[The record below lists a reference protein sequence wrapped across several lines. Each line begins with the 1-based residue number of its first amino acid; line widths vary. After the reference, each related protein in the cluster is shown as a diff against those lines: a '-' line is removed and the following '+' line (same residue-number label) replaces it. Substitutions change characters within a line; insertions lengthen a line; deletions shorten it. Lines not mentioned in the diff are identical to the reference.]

1 MKDLIQIMA
10 VFAVILTIIPTIV
23 FLRPNESESKPA
35 FSEKEK
41 IAVYFTE
48 SGKTED
54 FTLEEYMIGSVLAQ
68 MPADFDEEAL
78 KAQAVLA
85 HTYICRRQL
94 SEAQSPTP
102 ALKGALISDDS
113 TLYQSFFTLKAAKEY
128 YGNDYEKAYKKVR
141 SAVNSVK
148 DDILTY
154 KGEPIIVAF
163 HAASNGHTQSAKN
176 AWGEDIPYLLSVD
189 SSADKDL
196 AATECTQTLTAK
208 EFQDKLLDRFPDIN
222 FTPLANADS
231 WLKTKTDG
239 IGYVTN
245 LTVCG
250 YDIQPNTFCD
260 ILDISSPCFEFTF
273 ANTKFTFTSHGF
285 GHLVGMSQYGA
296 NAMAEKGSDYRA
308 ILTHYFTDTKL
319 QKSTELAQLQ

>member
-78 KAQAVLA
+78 KSQAVLA

-113 TLYQSFFTLKAAKEY
+113 TLYQSFL
-128 YGNDYEKAYKKVR
+128 
-141 SAVNSVK
+141 
-148 DDILTY
+148 
-154 KGEPIIVAF
+154 P
-163 HAASNGHTQSAKN
+163 
-176 AWGEDIPYLLSVD
+176 
-189 SSADKDL
+189 
-196 AATECTQTLTAK
+196 
-208 EFQDKLLDRFPDIN
+208 
-222 FTPLANADS
+222 
-231 WLKTKTDG
+231 
-239 IGYVTN
+239 
-245 LTVCG
+245 
-250 YDIQPNTFCD
+250 
-260 ILDISSPCFEFTF
+260 
-273 ANTKFTFTSHGF
+273 
-285 GHLVGMSQYGA
+285 
-296 NAMAEKGSDYRA
+296 
-308 ILTHYFTDTKL
+308 
-319 QKSTELAQLQ
+319 

>member
-10 VFAVILTIIPTIV
+10 VFAVILIIIPTIV
-23 FLRPNESESKPA
+23 FLRPNESASKPA

-113 TLYQSFFTLKAAKEY
+113 TLYQSFFTLKEI
-128 YGNDYEKAYKKVR
+128 GR
-141 SAVNSVK
+141 
-148 DDILTY
+148 
-154 KGEPIIVAF
+154 
-163 HAASNGHTQSAKN
+163 ASCR
-176 AWGEDIPYLLSVD
+176 ERV
-189 SSADKDL
+189 
-196 AATECTQTLTAK
+196 
-208 EFQDKLLDRFPDIN
+208 
-222 FTPLANADS
+222 
-231 WLKTKTDG
+231 
-239 IGYVTN
+239 
-245 LTVCG
+245 
-250 YDIQPNTFCD
+250 
-260 ILDISSPCFEFTF
+260 
-273 ANTKFTFTSHGF
+273 
-285 GHLVGMSQYGA
+285 
-296 NAMAEKGSDYRA
+296 
-308 ILTHYFTDTKL
+308 
-319 QKSTELAQLQ
+319 

>member
-23 FLRPNESESKPA
+23 FLRPNESASKPA

-54 FTLEEYMIGSVLAQ
+54 FTRSVLAQ

-113 TLYQSFFTLKAAKEY
+113 NLYQSFFTLKAAKEY
-128 YGNDYEKAYKKVR
+128 YGSNYEKACLLYT
-141 SAVNSVK
+141 SDAA
-148 DDILTY
+148 DD
-154 KGEPIIVAF
+154 
-163 HAASNGHTQSAKN
+163 
-176 AWGEDIPYLLSVD
+176 
-189 SSADKDL
+189 
-196 AATECTQTLTAK
+196 
-208 EFQDKLLDRFPDIN
+208 
-222 FTPLANADS
+222 
-231 WLKTKTDG
+231 
-239 IGYVTN
+239 
-245 LTVCG
+245 
-250 YDIQPNTFCD
+250 
-260 ILDISSPCFEFTF
+260 
-273 ANTKFTFTSHGF
+273 
-285 GHLVGMSQYGA
+285 
-296 NAMAEKGSDYRA
+296 
-308 ILTHYFTDTKL
+308 
-319 QKSTELAQLQ
+319 

>member
-1 MKDLIQIMA
+1 MK
-10 VFAVILTIIPTIV
+10 
-23 FLRPNESESKPA
+23 
-35 FSEKEK
+35 
-41 IAVYFTE
+41 
-48 SGKTED
+48 
-54 FTLEEYMIGSVLAQ
+54 
-68 MPADFDEEAL
+68 
-78 KAQAVLA
+78 
-85 HTYICRRQL
+85 
-94 SEAQSPTP
+94 
-102 ALKGALISDDS
+102 
-113 TLYQSFFTLKAAKEY
+113 
-128 YGNDYEKAYKKVR
+128 
-141 SAVNSVK
+141 SAVNAVK

-154 KGEPIIVAF
+154 NGEPIIVAF
-163 HAASNGHTQSAKN
+163 HAASSGHTQSAKN

-196 AATECTQTLTAK
+196 NTTECTQTLTAK
-208 EFQDKLLDRFPDIN
+208 EFQDKLLDGFPDIN

-296 NAMAEKGSDYRA
+296 NTMAEKGSDYRA

>member
-23 FLRPNESESKPA
+23 FLRPNESASKPA
-35 FSEKEK
+35 FSENEK

-128 YGNDYEKAYKKVR
+128 YGSDYEKAYKKVK
-141 SAVNSVK
+141 SAVNAVK
-148 DDILTY
+148 NDILTY
-154 KGEPIIVAF
+154 EGEPIIVAF
-163 HAASNGHTQSAKN
+163 HAASNGHTQSAKKRM
-176 AWGEDIPYLLSVD
+176 GRRYP
-189 SSADKDL
+189 
-196 AATECTQTLTAK
+196 
-208 EFQDKLLDRFPDIN
+208 
-222 FTPLANADS
+222 
-231 WLKTKTDG
+231 
-239 IGYVTN
+239 
-245 LTVCG
+245 
-250 YDIQPNTFCD
+250 
-260 ILDISSPCFEFTF
+260 ISSV
-273 ANTKFTFTSHGF
+273 S
-285 GHLVGMSQYGA
+285 
-296 NAMAEKGSDYRA
+296 R
-308 ILTHYFTDTKL
+308 
-319 QKSTELAQLQ
+319 QLR

>member
-23 FLRPNESESKPA
+23 FLRPNESASKPA

-113 TLYQSFFTLKAAKEY
+113 NLYQSFFTLKAAKEY
-128 YGNDYEKAYKKVR
+128 YGSNYEKAYKKVK
-141 SAVNSVK
+141 SAVNYISDFEHTLAEFARARKYDGIICGHIHHPDNTEYEGIHYLNSGDWVETLSALAE
-148 DDILTY
+148 DEDGHWNIIFYTDI
-154 KGEPIIVAF
+154 
-163 HAASNGHTQSAKN
+163 
-176 AWGEDIPYLLSVD
+176 
-189 SSADKDL
+189 
-196 AATECTQTLTAK
+196 
-208 EFQDKLLDRFPDIN
+208 
-222 FTPLANADS
+222 ADS
-231 WLKTKTDG
+231 LPQDTPA
-239 IGYVTN
+239 TN
-245 LTVCG
+245 L
-250 YDIQPNTFCD
+250 
-260 ILDISSPCFEFTF
+260 
-273 ANTKFTFTSHGF
+273 
-285 GHLVGMSQYGA
+285 
-296 NAMAEKGSDYRA
+296 
-308 ILTHYFTDTKL
+308 LTIA
-319 QKSTELAQLQ
+319 S

>member
-23 FLRPNESESKPA
+23 FLRPDETASKPA
-35 FSEKEK
+35 SSQSEK
-41 IAVYFTE
+41 ISVYFTE

-128 YGNDYEKAYKKVR
+128 YGSDYEKAYKKVK
-141 SAVNSVK
+141 SAVTAVK

-154 KGEPIIVAF
+154 EDEPIIVAF
-163 HAASNGHTQSAKN
+163 HAASSGHTQSAKA
-176 AWGEDIPYLLSVD
+176 AWGEDIPYLQSVD
-189 SSADKDL
+189 SSADKTL
-196 AATECTQTLTAK
+196 SAAECTQTLTA
-208 EFQDKLLDRFPDIN
+208 EELRDTLLERFPHIN
-222 FTPLANADS
+222 FTPLTTADS
-231 WLKTKTDG
+231 WLKTETDG
-239 IGYVTN
+239 TGYVTS

-296 NAMAEKGSDYRA
+296 NAMAESGSDYKA
-308 ILTHYFTDTKL
+308 ILTHYFTGTKL
-319 QKSTELAQLQ
+319 EKSTEQAQLQ

>member
-23 FLRPNESESKPA
+23 FLRPNESASKPA

-128 YGNDYEKAYKKVR
+128 YGSDYEKAYKKVNQPC
-141 SAVNSVK
+141 S
-148 DDILTY
+148 
-154 KGEPIIVAF
+154 
-163 HAASNGHTQSAKN
+163 Q
-176 AWGEDIPYLLSVD
+176 W
-189 SSADKDL
+189 
-196 AATECTQTLTAK
+196 
-208 EFQDKLLDRFPDIN
+208 
-222 FTPLANADS
+222 
-231 WLKTKTDG
+231 KTKYSHMT
-239 IGYVTN
+239 
-245 LTVCG
+245 
-250 YDIQPNTFCD
+250 
-260 ILDISSPCFEFTF
+260 
-273 ANTKFTFTSHGF
+273 AN
-285 GHLVGMSQYGA
+285 
-296 NAMAEKGSDYRA
+296 R
-308 ILTHYFTDTKL
+308 
-319 QKSTELAQLQ
+319 

>member
-23 FLRPNESESKPA
+23 FLRPNESASKPA
-35 FSEKEK
+35 FAEKEK

-94 SEAQSPTP
+94 SESQSPTP

-128 YGNDYEKAYKKVR
+128 YGSDYEKAYKKVK
-141 SAVNSVK
+141 SAANAVK
-148 DDILTY
+148 DDILTI
-154 KGEPIIVAF
+154 KAER
-163 HAASNGHTQSAKN
+163 HTETEKKDKDSRSICCERSYGSYSRQFDVSGIDTDKISAKYEN
-176 AWGEDIPYLLSVD
+176 GVL
-189 SSADKDL
+189 K
-196 AATECTQTLTAK
+196 LTMPKK
-208 EFQDKLLDRFPDIN
+208 EAPK
-222 FTPLANADS
+222 
-231 WLKTKTDG
+231 
-239 IGYVTN
+239 
-245 LTVCG
+245 
-250 YDIQPNTFCD
+250 
-260 ILDISSPCFEFTF
+260 E
-273 ANTKFTFTSHGF
+273 TSK
-285 GHLVGMSQYGA
+285 HL
-296 NAMAEKGSDYRA
+296 E
-308 ILTHYFTDTKL
+308 I
-319 QKSTELAQLQ
+319 E

>member
-1 MKDLIQIMA
+1 MA
-10 VFAVILTIIPTIV
+10 VFAVILIIIPTIV
-23 FLRPNESESKPA
+23 FLRPNESASKPA

-148 DDILTY
+148 NDILTY
-154 KGEPIIVAF
+154 EGEPIIVAF

-196 AATECTQTLTAK
+196 VATECTQTLTAK
-208 EFQDKLLDRFPDIN
+208 DFQDKLLDRYPYIN

-231 WLKTKTDG
+231 WLKSKKDG
-239 IGYVTN
+239 IGYVKN

-260 ILDISSPCFEFTF
+260 ILDISSPCFEFNF

-296 NAMAEKGSDYRA
+296 DYLARQGKTYKE
-308 ILTHYFTDTKL
+308 ILKTYYTGV
-319 QKSTELAQLQ
+319 EIENR

>member
-1 MKDLIQIMA
+1 MKDMIQIMA

-23 FLRPNESESKPA
+23 FLRPNESALKPA

-48 SGKTED
+48 SGKTEN

-85 HTYICRRQL
+85 HTYICHRQL

-113 TLYQSFFTLKAAKEY
+113 ALYQSFFTEKAAKEY
-128 YGNDYEKAYKKVR
+128 YGSDYEKAYKKVR
-141 SAVNSVK
+141 SAVNA
-148 DDILTY
+148 
-154 KGEPIIVAF
+154 AF

-196 AATECTQTLTAK
+196 VATECTQTLTAK

-239 IGYVTN
+239 TGYVTS

-296 NAMAEKGSDYRA
+296 NAMAEKGSDYKA